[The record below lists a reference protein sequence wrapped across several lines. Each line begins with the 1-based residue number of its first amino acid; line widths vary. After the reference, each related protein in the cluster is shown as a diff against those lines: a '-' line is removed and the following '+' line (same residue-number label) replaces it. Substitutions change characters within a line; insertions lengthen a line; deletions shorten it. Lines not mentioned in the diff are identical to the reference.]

1 MSAPWW
7 KSSVV
12 YQIWPRSFADSDGD
26 GIGDLGGVHSRLDY
40 LADLGVDVLWL
51 SPFYP
56 SPQDDYGYD
65 VADYCGVDP
74 LFGTLEQFD
83 ALVAA
88 AHARGMRVIIDMV
101 LNHTSDE
108 HPWFVE
114 SRSSTNN
121 PKRDWYWWRDTP
133 NNWRSFFSE
142 PAWTLDARTG
152 EYYLHLFS
160 AKQPDLNWENPQV
173 RQALY
178 AALRWWLARGI
189 DGFRMDVIN
198 MISKDPA
205 LPDGW
210 VPPGETL
217 GHGFVHFL
225 SGPRIHEYLQE
236 MHREVFGDR
245 AGAYLV
251 VGEMPGAQVE
261 QARRYTDPDRHEVD
275 MVFQFDH
282 VGLDYGPAGKYDLK
296 PFDLLGLKQSFA
308 HWQTG
313 LADVGWNSLYWNNHD
328 QPRIV
333 SRWGD
338 DSPQHRA
345 ASAKALATLLHLH
358 RGTPFVYQGEEIG
371 MTNYPFT
378 SLDEI
383 VDIEGVNYAA
393 QARATGRGAHEVL
406 AGLRAHGRDNAR
418 TPMQWDAGPSA
429 GFTTGKPWM
438 PVNPNCAT
446 LNVAAQRDDA
456 DSVLA
461 HYRRLIALRHDDPV
475 VVDGSFTMLLAE
487 HPQVYAFLRRLAD
500 TEMLVMVNV
509 SSTTVR
515 AEVDD
520 PQRWRAAEVVL
531 GTAYDESMQPWEFRV
546 LRRPVDG

>member
-1 MSAPWW
+1 MNEPWW
-7 KSSVV
+7 KSAVV

-26 GIGDLGGVHSRLDY
+26 GIGDLPGVAARLDY

-65 VADYCGVDP
+65 VSDYQAVDP
-74 LFGTLEQFD
+74 MFGTMRDFD
-83 ALVAA
+83 LLLSAV
-88 AHARGMRVIIDMV
+88 HQRGMRLIVDVV

-114 SRSSTNN
+114 SRSSRDSS
-121 PKRDWYWWRDTP
+121 KRDWYWWRTAP

-142 PAWTLDARTG
+142 PAWTRDAQTD

-173 RQALY
+173 RRALD
-178 AALRWWLARGI
+178 AMLRWWLDKGV

-217 GHGFVHFL
+217 GHGFPHFL
-225 SGPRIHEYLQE
+225 YGPRIHEYLHE
-236 MHREVFGDR
+236 MHTEVFAGRDR
-245 AGAYLV
+245 TYLV

-261 QARRYTDPDRHEVD
+261 QARLYTDPARGEVD

-282 VGLDYGPAGKYDLK
+282 VGLDYGTAGKYDVA
-296 PFDLLGLKQSFA
+296 PFDLRRLKQSFG

-313 LADVGWNSLYWNNHD
+313 LAEIGWNSLYWNNHD

-338 DSPQHRA
+338 DSDEFRI

-358 RGTPFVYQGEEIG
+358 RGTPYVYQGEELG

-378 SLDEI
+378 RVDEI
-383 VDIEGVNYAA
+383 ADIEGLNWAKAA
-393 QARATGRGAHEVL
+393 LGEGLPVQEVL

-418 TPMQWDAGPSA
+418 TPMQWDDSAHA
-429 GFTTGKPWM
+429 GFTTGTPWLA
-438 PVNPNCAT
+438 VNPNYPAV
-446 LNVAAQRDDA
+446 NAADQSKDA
-456 DSVLA
+456 NSVLA
-461 HYRRLIALRHDDPV
+461 HYRRLIALRHREPA
-475 VVDGSFTMLLAE
+475 VVDGDFTMLMPE
-487 HPQVYAFLRRLAD
+487 HEQVYAFTRRLGD
-500 TEMLVMVNV
+500 VELLVMVNV
-509 SSTTVR
+509 SSEPADAPVEDEDGWLD
-515 AEVDD
+515 AEVL
-520 PQRWRAAEVVL
+520 L
-531 GTAYDESMQPWEFRV
+531 GSAYASAMGPWEHRV
-546 LRRPVDG
+546 LRRRR